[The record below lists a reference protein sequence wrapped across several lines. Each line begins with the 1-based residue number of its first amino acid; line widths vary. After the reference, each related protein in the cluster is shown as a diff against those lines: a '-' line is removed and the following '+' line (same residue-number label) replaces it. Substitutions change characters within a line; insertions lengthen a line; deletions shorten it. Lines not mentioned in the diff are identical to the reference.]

1 MNVTT
6 EHLAQTS
13 GTNPTPPGTGED
25 GQQWRMLG
33 RGSGV
38 ARGRPCVGVEIVF
51 NRDHSEWLAAESER
65 TGLDYVELIR
75 KLVDNA
81 RNRGAVAVPE
91 ASPVHP
97 DELGEGAHSSAQS

>member
-13 GTNPTPPGTGED
+13 GTNPTPPRTGED
-25 GQQWRMLG
+25 RKHWRTLG

-38 ARGRPCVGVEIVF
+38 ARGRPRVGVEIVF
-51 NRDHSEWLAAESER
+51 DREHSEWLAAESER

-81 RNRGAVAVPE
+81 CNQGAVAVPE
-91 ASPVHP
+91 AGPVRP
-97 DELGEGAHSSAQS
+97 DELREGAHSSA